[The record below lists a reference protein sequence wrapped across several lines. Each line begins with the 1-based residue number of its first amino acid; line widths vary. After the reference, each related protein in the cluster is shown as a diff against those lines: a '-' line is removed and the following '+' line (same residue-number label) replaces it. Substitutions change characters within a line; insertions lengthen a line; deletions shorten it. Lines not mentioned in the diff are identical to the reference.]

1 MAPSLDNYTTRIG
14 QEGCTIPTVGNAK
27 SRRRLK
33 NRESQRRFRERKD
46 QLQKALQQQL
56 DHSRTEYEALL
67 CKYTESTTEA
77 ALLLQENDSL
87 WSEIKDLRR
96 HRQLMLSVMKS
107 LQNSKPL
114 CSLIFMVLVYGYG
127 NEGFWPHHFTRWR
140 KKGPES
146 PLKEIER
153 HHIRC
158 RHDVE
163 RARRNVSS
171 SSEARRW

>member
-14 QEGCTIPTVGNAK
+14 LEGCPIPTVGNAK

-87 WSEIKDLRR
+87 RSEIKDLRR

-107 LQNSKPL
+107 LQGSKP
-114 CSLIFMVLVYGYG
+114 
-127 NEGFWPHHFTRWR
+127 
-140 KKGPES
+140 
-146 PLKEIER
+146 
-153 HHIRC
+153 
-158 RHDVE
+158 
-163 RARRNVSS
+163 
-171 SSEARRW
+171 SSEFGDSGVLLGDVIHYLADVSDDPTTPDTN

>member
-1 MAPSLDNYTTRIG
+1 M
-14 QEGCTIPTVGNAK
+14 
-27 SRRRLK
+27 K

-87 WSEIKDLRR
+87 RSEIKDLRR

-107 LQNSKPL
+107 LQGSKPL
-114 CSLIFMVLVYGYG
+114 SEFGDSGVLLG
-127 NEGFWPHHFTRWR
+127 
-140 KKGPES
+140 
-146 PLKEIER
+146 
-153 HHIRC
+153 
-158 RHDVE
+158 DVIHYL
-163 RARRNVSS
+163 ADVSDDPTTPDTN
-171 SSEARRW
+171 